1 MGKACVRD
9 IVPKYEFLH
18 CNLLN
23 QNRECTI
30 KKNGLKKVGKKG
42 ERTH

>member
-1 MGKACVRD
+1 MEKACVRD
-9 IVPKYEFLH
+9 IVPKYEFLP
-18 CNLLN
+18 CYSLN

-30 KKNGLKKVGKKG
+30 ENGLKKVGKKG